1 MNLSKRSLFSALGL
15 MTAGATASAVSAKA
29 RPAAKPEPVPFAV
42 WTAVNTAVQGYAD
55 CIDRF
60 DMAGL
65 VDVFSP
71 DCVYDYSPGLIM
83 RGRAEV
89 AAGAR
94 KSLANVLRSSHF
106 IGSPVVEPG
115 DAAGTFVSRVYFSA
129 YHEQKDG
136 GQHTVNGR
144 YLDLFAPDATGRLL
158 IAHRQTVSHTAQG
171 ITTPRYW
178 LPRQPS

>member
-1 MNLSKRSLFSALGL
+1 MDVNKRTLLSIVGL
-15 MTAGATASAVSAKA
+15 ATASAAARPLAAKA
-29 RPAAKPEPVPFAV
+29 APAAEAVPFAI
-42 WTAVNTAVQGYAD
+42 WSAVNTAVQGYAD
-55 CIDRF
+55 CLDRF

-65 VDVFSP
+65 VNLFSA

-94 KSLANVLRSSHF
+94 KSLSNVLRSCHF
-106 IGSPVVEPG
+106 VGAPVVEPG
-115 DAAGTFVSRVYFSA
+115 VTPGTFASRVYFSA

-144 YLDLFAPDATGRLL
+144 YLDVFAPDATGRLL
-158 IAHRQTVSHTAQG
+158 IAQRKTISQTAQG
-171 ITTPRYW
+171 TTTPRYW
-178 LPRQPS
+178 LPRAPS